1 MSLNVAAVV
10 FFFIAMM
17 VIVCIQVWDNVRV
30 GKDAVIFI
38 FGLTFDAR
46 DSMHVIREYM

>member
-1 MSLNVAAVV
+1 MLLLLL
-10 FFFIAMM
+10 FFIAMM